1 MSREHFLQELGYL
14 LSDLA
19 EDERETALEY
29 YRDYFDEAGPE
40 DEAEILEHLG
50 SPEKVA
56 AEIRWGLR
64 EDGQSGEFSERGYR
78 DERFAEDNQ
87 VPDKYAQTVRSTF
100 QRSSEEEERGGRCRS
115 RHTRRSGDQEDRNG
129 RNGLLL
135 ILLFIFF
142 GLPLMGSIISA
153 GFSVVFGILGGVLGI
168 FGGLFGLI
176 AAGFAG
182 IIGLIAGGIGLIGGG
197 VGMLVSMTSLPVGLM
212 SVCLGFLSV
221 AVGMLL
227 IIAVR
232 WGCVVAVPGVCRFCV
247 GIVGQFCRWFVGIL
261 RRILDRIF
269 GRGGVEQ

>member
-1 MSREHFLQELGYL
+1 MNKEHFLQELEYL
-14 LSDLA
+14 LSDMA

-40 DEAEILEHLG
+40 RESEILEHLG

-64 EDGQSGEFSERGYR
+64 GDGQNGEFSERGYR

-87 VPDKYAQTVRSTF
+87 VPDKYAQPVKSAFGDYGGTEDHGEDNR
-100 QRSSEEEERGGRCRS
+100 ERRS
-115 RHTRRSGDQEDRNG
+115 RTRRSQENHNG

-135 ILLFIFF
+135 LLLFIFF
-142 GLPLMGSIISA
+142 GVPLMGTIISA
-153 GFSVVFGILGGVLGI
+153 GFSVVFGILAGILGI

-182 IIGLIAGGIGLIGGG
+182 IIGLFAGGISLIGGG

-212 SVCLGFLSV
+212 SICFGFLSV
-221 AVGMLL
+221 AAALLL
-227 IIAVR
+227 IIAVK
-232 WGCVVAVPGVCRFCV
+232 WGCATVVPGVCRFCV
-247 GIVGQFCRWFVGIL
+247 GIMGRFWRWLAGIL
-261 RRILDRIF
+261 HRIQDRIF
-269 GRGGVEQ
+269 GRGGASE